1 MQQLFYQ
8 IAVVIGLLLALLIFL
23 KLIGVN
29 LNEPSTP
36 KKVVEVVTIETMENS
51 VNAIDMNPSRNF
63 CKHYEGNSFELN
75 KKCKELTPS
84 NCGSVECCI
93 MNNGECVA
101 GNSKYGAT
109 YKTAGNPGLLAAPA
123 TPPGNRTV

>member
-8 IAVVIGLLLALLIFL
+8 ITVVIGLLLGLLIFL

-36 KKVVEVVTIETMENS
+36 KKVVEVVTIETMEN
-51 VNAIDMNPSRNF
+51 AIDMNPSRSF

-93 MNNGECVA
+93 INNGNCVA

-109 YKTAGNPGLLAAPA
+109 YKTAGNPGSPA